1 MKKLK
6 HYYMKINKQFRR
18 FCRKILIEKNGSFSN
33 LNPKKQ
39 ICIVVTHELSQTG
52 CPIMTWNM
60 IKILREKYNVISIA
74 LKYGPLEEYFKSD
87 SDICIILS
95 KIAIKYNKWALFC
108 LSRLIKNISI
118 DFAIVNSIKSEKIL
132 SLFVNKHI
140 PSLLF
145 IHEFA
150 YYLSKDE
157 LERGFLLASEVIYS
171 AQVVLDASLKKLGI
185 SYPFPV
191 LAQGK
196 SEAPC
201 TLRQNVTDE
210 EIQRIE
216 WLRRQKIEH
225 KEIIILAA
233 GLAQYRKG
241 VDFFIRAAGEIKKA
255 LPTQK
260 IRFIWAGDS
269 SSVKREYSTGIL
281 EFQIAHYGL
290 ENCFNFIGHI
300 SDIDKIYDLSDM
312 LLLTSILDPLP
323 GTVIEAMSH
332 KLPVICFEG
341 CSGFP
346 EIFRDANLG
355 DVCVAKYLDAK
366 DMAQKAVTLMTDS
379 CLYQDTSSKLF
390 SIAQQKFDMRNYV
403 DEILKMV
410 PQVKNRLIQE
420 EQCIARRIEK
430 HGANISFLEHMKAVR
445 ATRIGLTRKVV

>member
-201 TLRQNVTDE
+201 TLRQSVTDE

-332 KLPVICFEG
+332 KLP
-341 CSGFP
+341 